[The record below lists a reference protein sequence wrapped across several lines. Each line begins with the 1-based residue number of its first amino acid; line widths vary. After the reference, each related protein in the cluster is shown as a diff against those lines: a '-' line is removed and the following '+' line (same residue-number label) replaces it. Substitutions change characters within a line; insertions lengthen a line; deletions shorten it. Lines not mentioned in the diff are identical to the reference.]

1 MLPFVKIWVS
11 KLKKRKAFT
20 LYMISNDKNTSYST
34 DLCLLKKKLNVH
46 GKYKFNYVHYVID
59 ETNWDE
65 ILTKSNHKTNKNNIS
80 PLRLKE
86 ILERLIAGYD
96 MKTVS

>member
-1 MLPFVKIWVS
+1 MELKIFLFFSILYSLTKQKAPQVNLRRFLLPFVKIWVS

-46 GKYKFNYVHYVID
+46 GKYKFNYVHYVVGLFCRFLYI
-59 ETNWDE
+59 
-65 ILTKSNHKTNKNNIS
+65 
-80 PLRLKE
+80 
-86 ILERLIAGYD
+86 
-96 MKTVS
+96 M

>member
-1 MLPFVKIWVS
+1 MELKIFLFFSILYSLTKQKAPQVNLRRFLLPFVKIWVS

-46 GKYKFNYVHYVID
+46 GKYKFNYVHYVCCFVLPCFLYI
-59 ETNWDE
+59 
-65 ILTKSNHKTNKNNIS
+65 
-80 PLRLKE
+80 
-86 ILERLIAGYD
+86 
-96 MKTVS
+96 M